1 MNEPS
6 THGCPVAAG
15 GQNKIPTG
23 SAQLPGERA
32 VAAPSLIPAVSR
44 LRSLADSRAMA
55 ANPVEVLSQYTEQYG
70 DTFRF
75 YLGGI
80 KEAIVTTDPAVI
92 QHVLKT
98 NADNYQKSEIQVK
111 RMGHFLGK
119 GLLTTHGEAWKT
131 QRRLIQK
138 GFDRRLLDA
147 LSTIM
152 QDSLA
157 ESLREF
163 DSQIQAGA
171 VDIYPHLMKMTFAMV
186 ARSLFGAKLK
196 DEDINLVSDTICT
209 VQEFIVRQTI
219 QPYLNPWFAASGEL
233 RRHEEMRARAD
244 SVLMAYIQQRRH
256 QEPGQDLLQTLMD
269 ARYSDGE
276 GMSDELV
283 LSESMQL
290 LVAGHETSSNSLS
303 WLLYLLSSRPE
314 CLEQVRQEFDSVL
327 GDAPLNHADLPRLEF
342 TTQVIQEGLRLYP
355 PFWMIDRMAVE
366 DDRVGDVAIP
376 RGSTVIVYVYGAHHA
391 PRYWENPESFD
402 PRRFVKGHEKLRQ
415 PFTYLPFGGGPRVC
429 IGNHYAMLQ
438 VLMILSHVVRKY
450 DFELVPGQ
458 TITERAMVILRPKH
472 GIRMTFTPAIARR
485 PMPPS
490 QTHLDPRESG
500 DVQQAAGQDIAEMVG
515 SAQEPR

>member
-1 MNEPS
+1 
-6 THGCPVAAG
+6 
-15 GQNKIPTG
+15 
-23 SAQLPGERA
+23 
-32 VAAPSLIPAVSR
+32 
-44 LRSLADSRAMA
+44 MA
-55 ANPVEVLSQYTEQYG
+55 ANPVQVLSKYTELFG

-80 KEAIVTTDPAVI
+80 KEAIVTTNPAVI

-98 NADNYQKSEIQVK
+98 NAENYQKSEIQVK

-138 GFDRRLLDA
+138 GFAPKQLEA
-147 LSTIM
+147 LTAIM

-157 ESLREF
+157 ESLRDFEQQVQ
-163 DSQIQAGA
+163 DGP
-171 VDIYPHLMKMTFAMV
+171 VDIYSHLMKMTFAMV

-196 DEDINLVSDTICT
+196 DDDIDVVSNTICT

-219 QPYLNPWFAASGEL
+219 QPYLNPWFEVTGEL
-233 RRHEEMRARAD
+233 RKHEKMRAHAD
-244 SVLMAYIQQRRH
+244 GILMEYIKARRQ
-256 QEPGQDLLQTLMD
+256 QEPGNDLLQTLMD

-290 LVAGHETSSNSLS
+290 LVAGHETSSNGLS
-303 WLLYLLSSRPE
+303 WLLYLLSSRPD
-314 CLEQVRQEFDSVL
+314 CLERVRQEFDSVL
-327 GDAPLNHADLPRLEF
+327 GDAPLGFADVPKLEF

-355 PFWMIDRMAVE
+355 PFWMIDRMAIG
-366 DDRVGDVAIP
+366 DDQVGDVVIP

-391 PRYWENPESFD
+391 PGYWESPENFD
-402 PRRFVKGHEKLRQ
+402 PERFLKGSEKLRT

-438 VLMILSHVVRKY
+438 ILMILSELLRKY
-450 DFELVPGQ
+450 DFQLVPGQ
-458 TITERAMVILRPKH
+458 TIEARPMVILRPKH
-472 GIRMTFTPAIARR
+472 GIRMTFTKAPARDLQL
-485 PMPPS
+485 S
-490 QTHLDPRESG
+490 Y
-500 DVQQAAGQDIAEMVG
+500 
-515 SAQEPR
+515 

>member
-1 MNEPS
+1 
-6 THGCPVAAG
+6 
-15 GQNKIPTG
+15 
-23 SAQLPGERA
+23 
-32 VAAPSLIPAVSR
+32 
-44 LRSLADSRAMA
+44 MA
-55 ANPVEVLSQYTEQYG
+55 ANPVHVLAKYTERYG

-80 KEAIVTTDPAVI
+80 KEAIVTINPAVI

-98 NADNYQKSEIQVK
+98 NAENYQKSEIQVK

-138 GFDRRLLDA
+138 GFAPKQLEA
-147 LSTIM
+147 LSAIM

-157 ESLREF
+157 ESLRDF
-163 DSQIQAGA
+163 DRQVHDGP
-171 VDIYPHLMKMTFAMV
+171 VDIYSQLMKMTFAMV

-196 DEDINLVSDTICT
+196 DEDIDAVSHTICT

-219 QPYLNPWFAASGEL
+219 QPYLNPWFEVSGEL
-233 RRHEEMRARAD
+233 RRHEEMRTRAD
-244 SVLMAYIQQRRH
+244 EILMAYIKTRRQ
-256 QEPGQDLLQTLMD
+256 QEPGLDLLQTLMD

-290 LVAGHETSSNSLS
+290 LVAGHETSSNGLS
-303 WLLYLLSSRPE
+303 WLLYLLRSRPD
-314 CLEQVRQEFDSVL
+314 CLERVRQEFDSVL
-327 GDAPLNHADLPRLEF
+327 GDAPLSFGDVPKFEF

-355 PFWMIDRMAVE
+355 PFWMIDRMAVA

-376 RGSTVIVYVYGAHHA
+376 AGSTVIVYVYGAHHA
-391 PRYWENPESFD
+391 PGYWESPESFD
-402 PRRFVKGHEKLRQ
+402 PARFIKGNEKLRT

-438 VLMILSHVVRKY
+438 ILMILSELIRKY
-450 DFELVPGQ
+450 DFQVVPGQ
-458 TITERAMVILRPKH
+458 TIEARPMVILRPKH
-472 GIRMTFTPAIARR
+472 GIRMTFTRA
-485 PMPPS
+485 
-490 QTHLDPRESG
+490 
-500 DVQQAAGQDIAEMVG
+500 VAAERYAM
-515 SAQEPR
+515 AQE